1 MYDWQMSTYIHG
13 ITTSRLFTGVSFSK
27 CPEESVGQSIFAEVG
42 ENLVIDFKGSK
53 VGCASC

>member
-1 MYDWQMSTYIHG
+1 MSTYIHG